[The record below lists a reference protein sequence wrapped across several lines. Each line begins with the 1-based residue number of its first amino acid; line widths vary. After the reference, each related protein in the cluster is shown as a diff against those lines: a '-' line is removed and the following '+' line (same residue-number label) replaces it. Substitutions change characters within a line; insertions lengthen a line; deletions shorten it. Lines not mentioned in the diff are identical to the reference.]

1 MRMIGHLRS
10 EPDARAFGDYL
21 YVHGVENQ
29 VEPEREGS
37 WAVWVHSEDEVE
49 KARLWLQDFVR
60 NPNASHFHV
69 AREEA
74 HRKRKEEQELKSA
87 AGKRM
92 FGAEDVFGGRLIW
105 GMGRITAL
113 LVGISVV
120 IWILYQIPS
129 VRPYFGVLSITQ
141 QYIGLQS
148 DRWTKG
154 LEEVRRGEVWRLITQ
169 IFIHVN
175 LL

>member
-1 MRMIGHLRS
+1 
-10 EPDARAFGDYL
+10 
-21 YVHGVENQ
+21 
-29 VEPEREGS
+29 
-37 WAVWVHSEDEVE
+37 
-49 KARLWLQDFVR
+49 
-60 NPNASHFHV
+60 
-69 AREEA
+69 EEA

-141 QYIGLQS
+141 QYIGSQS

-154 LEEVRRGEVWRLITQ
+154 LEEVRRGEVWRLITP
-169 IFIHVN
+169 IFIHFN
-175 LL
+175 LLHIFFNMLWLRDLGTLIELRRGGKYLLLQVVLIGAISNL